1 MFNINKNSITFKTIS
16 MFFISFSLFIIFI
29 VLSVDYIFTKSY
41 KNLIMEKIS
50 IIEKN
55 INPSLALNLSY
66 QFNTAVNEI
75 GKKAILNN
83 DVLLV
88 QIESTSL
95 VKPLIFTK
103 DIFNIKEYKN
113 RGEFI
118 SKTVLTDPTTELS
131 IGYMTI
137 VYSKKSYDELM
148 YDFYT
153 LLSYGLI
160 FFISS
165 ITILLYFLYKSLKPL
180 TDLAIS
186 LENFNPY
193 SPRKLPC
200 KNDIPRKDEIGSIK
214 ISANIMIDNILT
226 FIENEQKMRVEIKK
240 KEAHLRDAQAI
251 AKVGSW
257 EYNISTKK
265 LKLSDEM
272 YKILMLNKTEELKWT
287 DFLHYI
293 VNSDYN
299 IVLNAIEKAIKENL
313 EFNIK
318 YSIQLDNQRIIHV
331 QTKGHINNSVV
342 TNPVITAVTLDIT
355 QDVRNQEMIEKL
367 AYYDSLTGVANRLLL
382 KDRIKKALQQ
392 AKRNENKLAIMFL
405 DLDHFKLI
413 NDTLGHEIGDKLLI
427 HVSQLL
433 ENLIRESDTLARIG
447 GDEFVILFPIVN
459 STNDVENIAK
469 KILSTLQ
476 EKHDIDGH
484 KLFVTTSVGISM
496 FPDNSKDVENL
507 IKDADTAMYEAK
519 NSGRNSYALYTESMG
534 NHISKQ
540 LELEQ
545 DLAEAIKNP
554 EQIQVY
560 YQPKIFAMDNSI
572 YGAEALVRWHHPTK
586 GIIYP
591 DQFIHIAE
599 STGMMIELGNIITKK
614 AIAQTKKWHNDGYTS
629 LKIAINLSSR
639 QFQDSNLS
647 NFIKETIE
655 EYSIDP
661 NNLEF
666 EITESLSMSNLDDT
680 LQTLQ
685 TLKNIGL
692 SISIDDFGTGHSSLA
707 YLKKFPLDTLKV
719 DRSFVMDIVEDEED
733 RVIVETI
740 INMAHSLGLKVVAEG
755 VEEIE
760 HIELLK
766 EMKCDLFQGYYYSK
780 PITSLE
786 FTNYLNN
793 YKS

>member
-427 HVSQLL
+427 HVSKLL

>member
-519 NSGRNSYALYTESMG
+519 NSGRNSYALYTENMG

-655 EYSIDP
+655 EYNIDP

-766 EMKCDLFQGYYYSK
+766 EMKCDLFQGYHYSK

-786 FTNYLNN
+786 FTNYLKN
-793 YKS
+793 YES